1 MGRRIFGG
9 LTLKELALGAWR
21 EAYEDRA
28 FGRAAELA
36 YFFLL
41 ALFPMLIFLLS
52 VFSFLPGLQDAL
64 LDWLAKVMPREARR
78 LVASW
83 VENVVGARSGGLLSL
98 GLLGSLWAAS
108 NGIGAAIDA
117 LNTAYNVE
125 EGRPFWKSRLMA
137 IGLTFER
144 LFGTQPGAATARE
157 SWSTR
162 VFKGLL
168 SFALAALLATMLAF
182 RPRKDISIFRR
193 NPFIAQ
199 TQILLAVVGAAM
211 MIVVADNA
219 ARAFGIFAAASLIR
233 FRTNIRDPKEI
244 TILLVSL
251 SIGLA
256 TGVGRWELAA
266 ALALF
271 VMLILWPLER
281 FELSQ
286 VFRAMEL
293 EVKTY
298 DLGKTD
304 AALKKIFRKR
314 HISEELRKFDPEDD
328 KDSPGTILYYLTLR
342 PDLSTDRLSEEI
354 FASDSQNIDSIK
366 WQQKK
371 SSSYIYR

>member
-1 MGRRIFGG
+1 
-9 LTLKELALGAWR
+9 
-21 EAYEDRA
+21 
-28 FGRAAELA
+28 
-36 YFFLL
+36 
-41 ALFPMLIFLLS
+41 
-52 VFSFLPGLQDAL
+52 
-64 LDWLAKVMPREARR
+64 
-78 LVASW
+78 
-83 VENVVGARSGGLLSL
+83 
-98 GLLGSLWAAS
+98 
-108 NGIGAAIDA
+108 
-117 LNTAYNVE
+117 
-125 EGRPFWKSRLMA
+125 
-137 IGLTFER
+137 
-144 LFGTQPGAATARE
+144 
-157 SWSTR
+157 
-162 VFKGLL
+162 
-168 SFALAALLATMLAF
+168 MLAF
-182 RPRKDISIFRR
+182 RPRKDISIFRP

-256 TGVGRWELAA
+256 TGVGHWELAT

-286 VFRAMEL
+286 VFRTMEL

-298 DLGKTD
+298 DLDKTD
-304 AALKKIFRKR
+304 AALKTIFKKR
-314 HISEELRKFDPEDD
+314 HISAELRKIDPKDD
-328 KDSPGTILYYLTLR
+328 KDSPGTILYYLNLR

-354 FASDSQNIDSIK
+354 FTSDSPNIDSIK